1 MKLGRREA
9 LRKLAGICRSNA
21 EALMAALEFCA
32 NKGIGCFRINS
43 QILPLK
49 SHPNLR
55 YRVEELPRG
64 REIRERFEQCGDYV
78 REHGLRTTFHP
89 DQFVVLNSPRTDV
102 LRKSVE
108 ELDYQAEVAEWVGA
122 DVINVH
128 AGGGYGDKQKALFGF
143 RRSLTIL
150 PVRVRERLTLENDD
164 KIFTPSDLLTIC
176 RSERIPL
183 VYDVHHHRCNPD
195 ELGEEEA
202 TQEALAT
209 WEREPLFHVSTPLEG
224 WKRARP
230 HRHHDFIDLR
240 DFPRCWDDLS
250 ITVEVEAKAKE
261 LAVKRLAAA
270 LRRRAA
276 RNRVGGRRQ
285 SRTV

>member
-1 MKLGRREA
+1 MVNENVPMSPTRPFHELY
-9 LRKLAGICRSNA
+9 RKQLESAGI
-21 EALMAALEFCA
+21 
-32 NKGIGCFRINS
+32 
-43 QILPLK
+43 
-49 SHPNLR
+49 
-55 YRVEELPRG
+55 
-64 REIRERFEQCGDYV
+64 
-78 REHGLRTTFHP
+78 
-89 DQFVVLNSPRTDV
+89 
-102 LRKSVE
+102 
-108 ELDYQAEVAEWVGA
+108 
-122 DVINVH
+122 
-128 AGGGYGDKQKALFGF
+128 
-143 RRSLTIL
+143 
-150 PVRVRERLTLENDD
+150 
-164 KIFTPSDLLTIC
+164 
-176 RSERIPL
+176 
-183 VYDVHHHRCNPD
+183 
-195 ELGEEEA
+195 GEEEA